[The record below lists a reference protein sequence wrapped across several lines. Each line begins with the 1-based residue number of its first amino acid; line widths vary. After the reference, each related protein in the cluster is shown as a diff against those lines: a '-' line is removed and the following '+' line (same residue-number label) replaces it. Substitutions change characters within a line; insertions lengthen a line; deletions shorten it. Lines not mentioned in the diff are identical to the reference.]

1 MSTHWFTKSTL
12 WECLPQSH
20 SMFLYLSKDGW
31 WEQKIENINA
41 VIATARK
48 AISTFLPFL
57 KGWLSLPPLLLFL
70 NLSHLFWLTTIRFF
84 CIPVCYVHKRSVSHV
99 YWAIFWCS
107 LWLFNNTLEIQD
119 AVISDHINFI
129 THKWKSIVCAF
140 WPYQMQVTS
149 LQKEKHTWWWL
160 WHQMLMTRV
169 ANISGK
175 MTHIKMP
182 LIIYI

>member
-84 CIPVCYVHKRSVSHV
+84 LYSSLLCTQKVSKPCILSNFLMFS
-99 YWAIFWCS
+99 
-107 LWLFNNTLEIQD
+107 WLFNNTLEIQD